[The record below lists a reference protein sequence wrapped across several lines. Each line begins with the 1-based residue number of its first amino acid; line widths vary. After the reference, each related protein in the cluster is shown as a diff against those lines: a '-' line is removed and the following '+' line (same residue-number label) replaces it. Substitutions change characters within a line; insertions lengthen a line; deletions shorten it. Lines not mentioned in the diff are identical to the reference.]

1 MIIFQNEEFVVEKR
15 IVSTI
20 KRDRERENQIEQKR
34 LYRDGDDHLCVYVCL
49 CSFNEMP
56 IFKIML

>member
-1 MIIFQNEEFVVEKR
+1 MIIFQKEEFVVEKR

-20 KRDRERENQIEQKR
+20 KRDREIENQIEQKR
-34 LYRDGDDHLCVYVCL
+34 LYREKDLCVYVCL

>member
-1 MIIFQNEEFVVEKR
+1 MIIFQKEEFVVEKR

-34 LYRDGDDHLCVYVCL
+34 LYRDKDLCVYVCL

>member
-34 LYRDGDDHLCVYVCL
+34 LYRDGDDLCVCV
-49 CSFNEMP
+49 FVF
-56 IFKIML
+56 IQ

>member
-20 KRDRERENQIEQKR
+20 KRDREREQNRTEKAIQT
-34 LYRDGDDHLCVYVCL
+34 LNDLCVYVCL

>member
-20 KRDRERENQIEQKR
+20 KRDRERENQIEQKS
-34 LYRDGDDHLCVYVCL
+34 LYRDKDLCVYVCL

>member
-1 MIIFQNEEFVVEKR
+1 MIIFQKEEFVVEKR

-20 KRDRERENQIEQKR
+20 KRDRERENQIEQKS
-34 LYRDGDDHLCVYVCL
+34 LYRDKDLCVYVCL

>member
-1 MIIFQNEEFVVEKR
+1 MIIFQEEEFVVEKR

-34 LYRDGDDHLCVYVCL
+34 LYRDGNDRPLCVCV
-49 CSFNEMP
+49 FVF
-56 IFKIML
+56 IQ